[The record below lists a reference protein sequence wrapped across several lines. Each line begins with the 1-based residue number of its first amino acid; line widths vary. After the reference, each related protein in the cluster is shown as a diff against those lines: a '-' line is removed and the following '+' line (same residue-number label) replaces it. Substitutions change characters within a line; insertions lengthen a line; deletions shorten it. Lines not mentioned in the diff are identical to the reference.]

1 MNILLTGGTGM
12 IGSHLTR
19 SLLAD
24 GHQVW
29 VLSRDPARA
38 RLPHG
43 VVAVGWD
50 GRTSAGWGE
59 WAARADAIINLAGE
73 PLARWPW
80 TKARKERFWDS
91 RVNAGR
97 ALSEAVAAAASRPRV
112 LIQASGINHY
122 GLSGDLAD
130 ESTPP
135 GEDFLAR
142 LTVAWED
149 STRPVEALGVRR
161 AVLRL
166 GVVLAKG
173 GGLLPL
179 MALPV
184 RLFLGG
190 RLGSGRQAVPWVH
203 VEDVVAAIRF
213 LLDNE
218 AARGPFNLVAP
229 RPVTNAEF
237 YRALCRVLKRPYW
250 FPTPAFLLRLAL
262 GEMSVLVVD
271 GRPARPGR
279 LQEAGFQFA
288 LGELEDA
295 LRQSL

>member
-1 MNILLTGGTGM
+1 MNILLSGGTGM

-24 GHQVW
+24 GHRVW

-38 RLPHG
+38 RLPEG
-43 VVAVGWD
+43 AAAVAWD
-50 GRTSAGWGE
+50 GRTPAGWGE
-59 WAARADAIINLAGE
+59 LAAQADAVINLAGE

-80 TKARKERFWDS
+80 TKARKQRFWDS

-97 ALSEAVAAAASRPRV
+97 ALSEAIEAAARRPRV

-122 GLSGDLAD
+122 GLSGDVAEEATL
-130 ESTPP
+130 P
-135 GEDFLAR
+135 GEDFLAC

-161 AVLRL
+161 AVIRL
-166 GVVLAKG
+166 GVVLARG
-173 GGLLPL
+173 DGLLPL

-203 VEDVVAAIRF
+203 VQDVVAAIRF

-237 YRALCRVLKRPYW
+237 YRTLCRVLKRPFW

-271 GRPARPGR
+271 GRPARPKR
-279 LQEAGFQFA
+279 LQEAGFEFT
-288 LGELEDA
+288 LGELEEA
-295 LRQSL
+295 LRQAL